1 MTDTMV
7 IRDAVAP
14 AEWTAALR
22 TIDPIRASTSYLD
35 FVWYGPG
42 QRWVLYEF
50 VPAFTVPPEVLHEL
64 RSLDAPPVRYGV
76 LNDRLISGLQWELFQ
91 STGRF
96 ALPCWVLQ
104 GSKGGHL
111 VTYDRMTA
119 RACQMA
125 GLPTS
130 PPGVGDLPACPFD
143 NRVTRQI
150 LKMNKLHEARN
161 DIDAFVR
168 GNTKDALAKKE
179 QQRMAQFRAEMLAWL
194 QDQAEEP
201 AEHFL
206 RAMRTGEADVLPVSG
221 TDWKQKEEQASETYV
236 TTGAV
241 T

>member
-1 MTDTMV
+1 MSDAV
-7 IRDAVAP
+7 FVRDAAAP

-35 FVWYGPG
+35 FVWYSPG
-42 QRWVLYEF
+42 QRFVLYEF
-50 VPAFTVPPEVLHEL
+50 VPAFDVDPDVLHEL
-64 RSLDAPPVRYGV
+64 RSLDAPPVKYGV
-76 LNDRLISGLQWELFQ
+76 LTDRLVSGLQWELFQ

-111 VTYDRMTA
+111 VTYDRMTQK
-119 RACQMA
+119 ACQMA
-125 GLPTS
+125 GLPVT
-130 PPGVGDLPACPFD
+130 PPGVGDLPPCPFD
-143 NRVTRQI
+143 NRAIRQI

-168 GNTKDALAKKE
+168 ANTKAARAKKE
-179 QQRMAQFRAEMLAWL
+179 EERMRQFRAEMLQWL

-206 RAMRTGEADVLPVSG
+206 RAMRTGEADVLPVSSR
-221 TDWKQKEEQASETYV
+221 DWKATDEQASETYV
-236 TTGAV
+236 NTGAV
-241 T
+241 L